1 MIISREIGQM
11 EKYFPQIPFEGR
23 YIHLGVSGSIA
34 AYKALDLLRAFYK
47 TGMHVSATL
56 TEAAS
61 RFVTPLSFKA
71 LSAEVVYSSMFP
83 RRSELHDFNLS
94 LDEQSEVLGHL
105 TPGSKAEAFI
115 IFPASATTLSRL
127 STGLADEILSAQA
140 LAFPKPLIIAP
151 AMNPR
156 MWSNAATQSNCDILR
171 SRGHIILEPEEGL
184 VACNEEGKGKL
195 TDLRLAYLAVLSQL
209 APQDMHKLKILITM
223 GPTHEQWDGVR
234 FWSNLSSGIM
244 GASFAISAFLRGAE
258 VYAVCGPNCPWLP
271 PQIKR
276 IDVRSAKNMF
286 DAVTTLWADMNLG
299 VFTAAVADFSPEP
312 YGDSKY
318 KKHEA
323 IEELSI
329 TFRKTD
335 DILAHIGKIRSV
347 DQKIVG
353 FAAETSELENNVLTK
368 LKRKNA
374 DLLVGNLVGVNKT
387 DSGFATPLNQVF
399 IADRNG
405 KSESWPTLPK
415 AEIAWKVLD
424 WLLTL

>member
-1 MIISREIGQM
+1 M
-11 EKYFPQIPFEGR
+11 EKYFPQTHFVGR

-47 TGMHVSATL
+47 IGLHVSATL

-83 RRSELHDFNLS
+83 QQSELLDFNLS
-94 LDEQSEVLGHL
+94 LDERSEVLGHL

-115 IFPASATTLSRL
+115 IFPASATTLARL
-127 STGLADEILSAQA
+127 ATGLADEILSAQA
-140 LAFPKPLIIAP
+140 LAFPSPLVIAP

-156 MWSNAATQSNCDILR
+156 MWSNSATQANCDILR

-184 VACNEEGKGKL
+184 VACNENGKGKL
-195 TDLRLAYLAVLSQL
+195 TDMRLAYLAVLSQL
-209 APQDMHKLKILITM
+209 SPQDMRNRKILITM
-223 GPTHEQWDGVR
+223 GPTQEQWDGVR
-234 FWSNLSSGIM
+234 FWSNPSTGLM

-271 PQIKR
+271 PQIHR
-276 IDVRSAKNMF
+276 IDVRSAKSMFEAATGLWSNM
-286 DAVTTLWADMNLG
+286 DLG
-299 VFTAAVADFSPEP
+299 IFTAAVADFAPEP
-312 YGDSKY
+312 YGENKF
-318 KKHEA
+318 KKQEA
-323 IEELSI
+323 IDELSI
-329 TFRKTD
+329 TFHKTD
-335 DILAHIGKIRSV
+335 DILAYIGNNRSV
-347 DQKIVG
+347 DQKIAG
-353 FAAETSELENNVLTK
+353 FATETSELENNVLSK

-374 DLLVGNLVGVNKT
+374 DLFVGNLVGINKP

-399 IADRNG
+399 IADKNG
-405 KSESWPTLPK
+405 KRENWPTLPK